1 MTARLAVSYDRDV
14 FALPGRA
21 DDIRSQGC
29 NYLIGNKIAEPVISV
44 ESLIKNIGLK
54 YTGRNRKDDDMDN
67 LTAVYGG
74 RLQGDSLKEM
84 AGILSAIR
92 RKRGIAVEDL
102 CGETGL
108 SYSRLSSLVSMLEAD
123 GFITID
129 LLRRCSIS
137 RRSM

>member
-1 MTARLAVSYDRDV
+1 
-14 FALPGRA
+14 
-21 DDIRSQGC
+21 
-29 NYLIGNKIAEPVISV
+29 
-44 ESLIKNIGLK
+44 
-54 YTGRNRKDDDMDN
+54 MDN

-102 CGETGL
+102 CGETGM